1 MSANQDAGA
10 IAGGTARANAS
21 ATADTTADANASAT
35 ADTTADANAT
45 ATADTTA
52 GATADAAADIA
63 TAATADT
70 TANATVLLIDIG
82 NTRLKWAWCDAASLG
97 APATGALPVPWRT
110 GGACGHEAL
119 ATLAGE
125 WRALADAEGAPR
137 GVWISNVAG
146 PVIAAEVDALLADAF
161 GGPPAVHWAR
171 ATASHGTLD
180 NGYRE
185 PSQLGVDRWVGGIG
199 ARHHLPEGNLMI
211 VTAGTATTI
220 DVVLAPDGCDGSD
233 GNDGNDGRNASNAS
247 NASSASNR
255 SGGSDAS
262 NASNGTPARSR
273 FAGGM
278 ILPGLALMMG
288 SLARNT
294 AQLPAVEIGEAHAAT
309 AWADNTRDAI
319 AAGCLAAQAGAI
331 ERAWDALKRRGPARC
346 LLSGGAREA
355 LAGALTL
362 PFERHENLVLLGLS
376 VMAAQQRGELKA
388 G

>member
-1 MSANQDAGA
+1 MSANGGA
-10 IAGGTARANAS
+10 KGKANAN
-21 ATADTTADANASAT
+21 AD
-35 ADTTADANAT
+35 
-45 ATADTTA
+45 
-52 GATADAAADIA
+52 GAM
-63 TAATADT
+63 
-70 TANATVLLIDIG
+70 LLIDIG
-82 NTRLKWAWCDAASLG
+82 NTRLKWAWCEAASRDAA
-97 APATGALPVPWRT
+97 PAGVLPVPWRAS
-110 GGACGHEAL
+110 GACGHEAL
-119 ATLAGE
+119 PALAQD
-125 WRALADAEGAPR
+125 WRALADADGGPR

-146 PVIAAEVDALLADAF
+146 PIIAAAVDALLADAF

-185 PSQLGVDRWVGGIG
+185 PSQLGVDRWVGSIG
-199 ARHHLPEGNLMI
+199 ARHHLPDGNLLI

-220 DVVLAPDGCDGSD
+220 DVVLAPDGHHGS
-233 GNDGNDGRNASNAS
+233 G
-247 NASSASNR
+247 
-255 SGGSDAS
+255 
-262 NASNGTPARSR
+262 GTPARSR

-319 AAGCLAAQAGAI
+319 AAGCLAAQVGSI
-331 ERAWDALKRRGPARC
+331 ERAWRMLSERGPARC

-376 VMAAQQRGELKA
+376 VMAAQQRA
-388 G
+388 D